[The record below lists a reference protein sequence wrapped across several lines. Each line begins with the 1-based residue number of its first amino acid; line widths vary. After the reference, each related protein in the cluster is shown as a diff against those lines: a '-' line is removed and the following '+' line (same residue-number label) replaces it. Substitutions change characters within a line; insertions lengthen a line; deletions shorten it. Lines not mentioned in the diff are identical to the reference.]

1 LNSGEKKTRQVGQVA
16 PVIVVSGL
24 PRSGTSMAMRMLE
37 AGGVPI
43 FTDRLRVADE
53 DNPNGYYELERVKN
67 LGKETDFSWLS
78 EAEGKAIKIVS
89 HLIRSLPG
97 MFRYK
102 VVFLNRA
109 VDEVVASQNKM
120 LSRGGKKWDPSMD
133 QRVAALFEQ
142 HLREVKTWM
151 ESQPNLEVLQ
161 LNYAEV
167 VTNPEAEAERMSG
180 FLGLDLDWKEMARAV
195 DPGLYRN
202 RLGLKDG
209 AVAAG

>member
-1 LNSGEKKTRQVGQVA
+1 MNSGEKKTRQVGQVA

-24 PRSGTSMAMRMLE
+24 PRSGTSMAMKMLE

-109 VDEVVASQNKM
+109 VGEVVASQNKM

>member
-1 LNSGEKKTRQVGQVA
+1 MDSEKKETRQVGQVA

-53 DNPNGYYELERVKN
+53 DNPNGYYELERVKD

-89 HLIRSLPG
+89 HLIKGLPG

-120 LSRGGKKWDPSMD
+120 LSRRGKKWDPSMD

-180 FLGLDLDWKEMARAV
+180 FLGLDLDWKEMAGAV

-202 RLGLKDG
+202 RSEQKDD
-209 AVAAG
+209 AVTAG

>member
-24 PRSGTSMAMRMLE
+24 PRSGTSMAMKMLE

-109 VDEVVASQNKM
+109 VGEVVASQNKM

>member
-1 LNSGEKKTRQVGQVA
+1 
-16 PVIVVSGL
+16 
-24 PRSGTSMAMRMLE
+24 MAMRMLE

-43 FTDRLRVADE
+43 FTDRLRLADE
-53 DNPNGYYELERVKN
+53 DNPNGYYELERVKK
-67 LGKETDFSWLS
+67 LGKETDYSWLS

-89 HLIRSLPG
+89 HLIRNVPG
-97 MFRYK
+97 RLRCK

-120 LSRGGKKWDPSMD
+120 LARRGEKCDPSMD

-142 HLREVKTWM
+142 HLREVKAWL

-161 LNYAEV
+161 LNYADV
-167 VTNPEAEAERMSG
+167 VTNPEAEAERMSR
-180 FLGLDLDWKEMARAV
+180 FVGLDLDWKKMAAAV

-202 RLGLKDG
+202 RSGN
-209 AVAAG
+209 AAQWST

>member
-1 LNSGEKKTRQVGQVA
+1 MNSGEKKTRQVGQVA

-209 AVAAG
+209 AVAGG

>member
-1 LNSGEKKTRQVGQVA
+1 MNSEEKETRQVGQVA

-89 HLIRSLPG
+89 HLITSLPG

-120 LSRGGKKWDPSMD
+120 LSRRGKKWDPSMD

-142 HLREVKTWM
+142 HLREVQTWM

-180 FLGLDLDWKEMARAV
+180 FLGLDLDGKEMARAV

-202 RLGLKDG
+202 RLGQKDG
-209 AVAAG
+209 AVAG